1 MVNKMFFDENKFPV
15 INHIDEL
22 REQVKNQHE
31 IRFTENE
38 FGFTV
43 VCYAVA
49 FAETFHSE
57 NKKWARE
64 CRGITFDPKG
74 NIHSRPLHKFFNIGE
89 CEETQNNIIEPHL
102 NKKSLLRVMDKR
114 DGSMV
119 HPVFVNGVIML
130 KTKKSFTSDVAIAAT
145 EFMRS
150 DDEEFEIES
159 FCHDCLLFGFTPIFE
174 FTAPTNRIVLLY
186 DKPELRLLH
195 VRHTVS
201 GEYVKDLK
209 KFCLDVGYYRIP
221 SADEYKISSFSNKFL
236 KNSLENDTEK
246 EGYVIQFHN
255 GEMVKGKTKWY
266 LDLHHSA
273 VFLRERDIAE
283 MVVNETVDDF
293 KSFLNSAVTT
303 KDENDLPFKQLKA
316 VEKIEHQVMEEI
328 RSIEEEIDEAF
339 SKANLT
345 STSSKEERKVYAMA
359 HNREKWFKAVMAKI
373 DGKEFDVGE
382 YFLKNILK
390 KKFSLD
396 QI

>member
-1 MVNKMFFDENKFPV
+1 MVNEMLFDENKFPV
-15 INHIDEL
+15 IAHIDEL
-22 REQVKNQHE
+22 HKQVADQHE
-31 IRFTENE
+31 IRFTVNE
-38 FGFTV
+38 FGFTI

-57 NKKWARE
+57 NRKCARE

-89 CEETQNNIIEPHL
+89 CEETQNNIVEPHL
-102 NKKSLLRVMDKR
+102 NKKSLHRVMDKR

-119 HPVFVNGVIML
+119 HPVFVNGNIML
-130 KTKKSFTSDVAIAAT
+130 KTKKSFTSDVAKAAT

-150 DDEEFEIES
+150 DDEEQEIES
-159 FCHDCLLFGFTPIFE
+159 FCHDCLMSGFTPIFE

-186 DKPELRLLH
+186 EKPELRLLH
-195 VRHTVS
+195 VRNTVT
-201 GEYVKDLK
+201 GEYVKNLK
-209 KFCLDVGYYRIP
+209 KFCLDVGYYRIQ
-221 SADEYKISSFSNKFL
+221 STDEYNVSSFSSKFL

-246 EGYVIQFHN
+246 EGYVIQFNN

-283 MVVNETVDDF
+283 MVINETIDDF
-293 KSFLNSAVTT
+293 KSFLNSAGTT

-316 VEKIEHQVMEEI
+316 VENIEHSVMEDI
-328 RSIEEEIDEAF
+328 RKIEEEIDEAF

-345 STSSKEERKVYAMA
+345 ATSSKEERKAYAIA
-359 HNREKWFKAVMAKI
+359 HNREKWFKAVMAKV

-390 KKFSLD
+390 NKFSLH